1 MMQDEKGRTAGNNVP
16 MIYKALA
23 GVIADVG
30 SVAKDKVNRQQG
42 FKFRSIDDVYNALHP
57 ALAKNAKK
65 VIDKAGISKYNVN
78 KVSEYAERM
87 YRLGR
92 YDEVEAE
99 YMTTYRRKRHGN

>member
-1 MMQDEKGRTAGNNVP
+1 MAECGKLDIISGH
-16 MIYKALA
+16 KAVQSA
-23 GVIADVG
+23 C
-30 SVAKDKVNRQQG
+30 KD
-42 FKFRSIDDVYNALHP
+42 
-57 ALAKNAKK
+57 AKK

>member
-1 MMQDEKGRTAGNNVP
+1 MMQDEKGRTAGNNAP

-57 ALAKNAKK
+57 ALARNHRLVEKLMLTWLLHLPLYC
-65 VIDKAGISKYNVN
+65 ISAGSQQPGSI
-78 KVSEYAERM
+78 
-87 YRLGR
+87 G
-92 YDEVEAE
+92 
-99 YMTTYRRKRHGN
+99 T